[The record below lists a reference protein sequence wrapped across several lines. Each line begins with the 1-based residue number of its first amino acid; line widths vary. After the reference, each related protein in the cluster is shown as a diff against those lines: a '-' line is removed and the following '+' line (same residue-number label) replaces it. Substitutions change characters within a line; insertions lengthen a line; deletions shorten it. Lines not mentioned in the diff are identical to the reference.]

1 MIRFSSSPVPFAARQ
16 YVLPAGHVMTGAQLA
31 QLVRQNAEPRDV
43 AIVCADRPTLIAA
56 TKAFRSAMGIDK
68 RPAPVARTE
77 APDWAR
83 AEVERLGSTASPEAK
98 RWVRM
103 AVASAAPLSPDE
115 AQDLADEQEALVMA
129 RGCAVLLQ
137 GEIDRLKA
145 QLALLTAQ
153 RDDARSEVAELT
165 GRVEELLTALD
176 QATAPKAKRARTPRA
191 KAPKAEAPR
200 ECISDDG
207 LSTY

>member
-43 AIVCADRPTLIAA
+43 AIVCSDRATLIAL

-68 RPAPVARTE
+68 RPAPVVAPAPRFGKVALIEASDAARE
-77 APDWAR
+77 
-83 AEVERLGSTASPEAK
+83 EVARLGSTASPEAK
-98 RWVRM
+98 AEVAA
-103 AVASAAPLSPDE
+103 AVASVTSASLAERWGAVVDRQANRIAELEAQLVE
-115 AQDLADEQEALVMA
+115 AQDT
-129 RGCAVLLQ
+129 
-137 GEIDRLKA
+137 I
-145 QLALLTAQ
+145 
-153 RDDARSEVAELT
+153 
-165 GRVEELLTALD
+165 TALQVSYD
-176 QATAPKAKRARTPRA
+176 ELERDAARAAVPAPKAKRAPRA